1 MAMVASGV
9 RLKSNSQAIAS
20 HKKVRMVKGSEKIW
34 REISQQRK
42 TGAKSFDLICVWGH
56 FLFQF

>member
-20 HKKVRMVKGSEKIW
+20 HKKVRTVKGPLEADFATKKK
-34 REISQQRK
+34 RY
-42 TGAKSFDLICVWGH
+42 
-56 FLFQF
+56 